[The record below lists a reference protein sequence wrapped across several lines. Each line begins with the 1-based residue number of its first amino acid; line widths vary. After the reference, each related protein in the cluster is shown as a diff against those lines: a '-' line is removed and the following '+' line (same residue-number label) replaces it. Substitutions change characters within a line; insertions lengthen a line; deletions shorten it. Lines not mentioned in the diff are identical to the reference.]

1 MTESKRLSLLDRY
14 LTLWIFLAMA
24 IGVGAGAVFP
34 QLPKLLDAL
43 SVGTISVPIA
53 VGLLWMMYPPLARVK
68 YEELSKVGKAWKM
81 FSVSLFQNWLVGP
94 FLMFGLAWLFLP
106 DMPEYRIGII
116 IVGLARC
123 IAMVL
128 VWNMLA
134 EGDNEYAA
142 VLVALN
148 SIFQVALYS
157 VYAWF
162 FVTLLSSWVSQGS
175 GVTVAISIW
184 DIAKTVFIY
193 LGIPFIAGI
202 VTRFALVRKKGKT
215 WYDETFV
222 EKLSPT
228 ALIGLLFT
236 IVVMFSLKGEYILA
250 LPWDVVRIAIP
261 LVSYFLIMF
270 TVSFIMSKAWK
281 FYYPETATLS
291 FTAAS
296 NNFELAIA
304 VAVGVFG
311 INSGEA
317 FAAVIGPLFEVPVL
331 ISLVNVS
338 LWAKRRFFAEPKP
351 VRSRQNC
358 PEGLNEGIRLERIS
372 PNRLRQVRTSSPQ
385 RILLHKRRPLGRS
398 RMAKPGLE

>member
-1 MTESKRLSLLDRY
+1 
-14 LTLWIFLAMA
+14 MA
-24 IGVGAGAVFP
+24 IGVGVGAVFP
-34 QLPKLLDAL
+34 EISKILDAMRIDTVSL
-43 SVGTISVPIA
+43 PIA
-53 VGLLWMMYPPLARVK
+53 VGLLWMMYPPLAKVR
-68 YEELSKVGKAWKM
+68 YEELSKVAKAWKM
-81 FSVSLFQNWLVGP
+81 FTVSIVQNWLVGP

-106 DMPEYRIGII
+106 DLPEYRIGII
-116 IVGLARC
+116 ITGLARC

-134 EGDNEYAA
+134 GGDNEYCAI
-142 VLVALN
+142 LVALN

-162 FVTLLSSWVSQGS
+162 FVTLLSSWISQGA
-175 GVTVAISIW
+175 GVMVNVSIW
-184 DIAKTVFIY
+184 DIARTVFVF

-202 VTRFALVRKKGKT
+202 VTRFALIRRKGKD
-215 WYDETFV
+215 WYEGTFMDR
-222 EKLSPT
+222 LGPT

-261 LVSYFLIMF
+261 LVSYFLVMF
-270 TVSFIMSKAWK
+270 SVSFLMSWALK
-281 FYYPETATLS
+281 FTYPETATLS

-331 ISLVNVS
+331 ISLVNVA
-338 LWAKRRFFAEPKP
+338 LWAKRRFFVEARGIELVMKTSAE
-351 VRSRQNC
+351 
-358 PEGLNEGIRLERIS
+358 
-372 PNRLRQVRTSSPQ
+372 
-385 RILLHKRRPLGRS
+385 LGR
-398 RMAKPGLE
+398 E

>member
-1 MTESKRLSLLDRY
+1 LSAKLSILDRF
-14 LTLWIFLAMA
+14 LTLWIFSAMA
-24 IGVGAGAVFP
+24 VGVGLGAIFP
-34 QLPKLLDAL
+34 QLPLLINSL
-43 SVGTISVPIA
+43 SINEISLPIA
-53 VGLLWMMYPPLARVK
+53 IGLLWMMYPPLARVK
-68 YEELSKVGKAWKM
+68 YDELGKVKKAWRM
-81 FSVSLFQNWLVGP
+81 FSLSVFQNWLVGP

-106 DMPEYRIGII
+106 DLPQYRIGII

-134 EGDNEYAA
+134 GGDNEYCA

-162 FVTLLSSWVSQGS
+162 FITLLSSWVSNGS
-175 GVTVAISIW
+175 GVIVSVSVF
-184 DIAKTVFIY
+184 DIARTVFVF

-202 VTRFALVRKKGKT
+202 VTRFLLVRRKGKQ
-215 WYDETFV
+215 WYDEVFV
-222 EKLSPT
+222 ERLSPT

-236 IVVMFSLKGEYILA
+236 IVVMFSLKGGYILA
-250 LPWDVVRIAIP
+250 LPWDVIRIAIP

-270 TVSFIMSKAWK
+270 TISFVMSKAWK
-281 FYYPETATLS
+281 FNYPETATLS

-304 VAVGVFG
+304 VAIGVFG

-331 ISLVNVS
+331 ISLVNVAI
-338 LWAKRRFFAEPKP
+338 WARKRFFAEETITAKAAA
-351 VRSRQNC
+351 VV
-358 PEGLNEGIRLERIS
+358 PESTPTE
-372 PNRLRQVRTSSPQ
+372 
-385 RILLHKRRPLGRS
+385 
-398 RMAKPGLE
+398 

>member
-1 MTESKRLSLLDRY
+1 VAKETAERLSLLNRF

-24 IGVGAGAVFP
+24 AGVGVGAAFP
-34 QLPKLLDAL
+34 EISVVLDAL
-43 SVGTISVPIA
+43 RIDTISLPIA
-53 VGLLWMMYPPLARVK
+53 VGLLWMMYPPLAKVK
-68 YEELSKVGKAWKM
+68 YEELSKVARAWKM
-81 FSVSLFQNWLVGP
+81 FSVSLVQNWLVGP

-106 DMPEYRIGII
+106 DLPEYRIGII

-134 EGDNEYAA
+134 GGDNEYCAI
-142 VLVALN
+142 LVALN
-148 SIFQVALYS
+148 SVFQVALYS

-162 FVTLLSSWVSQGS
+162 FVTLLSSWVSQGA
-175 GVTVAISIW
+175 GVIVDISIW
-184 DIAKTVFIY
+184 DIAKTVFIF

-202 VTRFALVRKKGKT
+202 VTRFMLVRRRGKD
-215 WYDETFV
+215 WYDGVFM
-222 EKLSPT
+222 EKLGPT
-228 ALIGLLFT
+228 ALVGLLFT

-270 TVSFIMSKAWK
+270 GLSFWMSWALK
-281 FYYPETATLS
+281 FTYPETATLS

-311 INSGEA
+311 INSGQA
-317 FAAVIGPLFEVPVL
+317 FATVIGPLMEVPVL

-338 LWAKRRFFAEPKP
+338 LWAKKKFFREVERLKMAEE
-351 VRSRQNC
+351 V
-358 PEGLNEGIRLERIS
+358 LERTA
-372 PNRLRQVRTSSPQ
+372 R
-385 RILLHKRRPLGRS
+385 
-398 RMAKPGLE
+398 E

>member
-1 MTESKRLSLLDRY
+1 LAAKLSFLDRF
-14 LTLWIFLAMA
+14 LTLWIFVAMA
-24 IGVGAGAVFP
+24 VGVGLGAIFP
-34 QLPKLLDAL
+34 QLPLLINSL
-43 SVGTISVPIA
+43 SINEISLPIA
-53 VGLLWMMYPPLARVK
+53 IGLLWMMYPPLARVK
-68 YEELSKVGKAWKM
+68 YDELGKVKKAWKM
-81 FSVSLFQNWLVGP
+81 FTLSIFQNWLVGP

-106 DMPEYRIGII
+106 DLPQYRIGII

-134 EGDNEYAA
+134 EGDNEYCA

-157 VYAWF
+157 IYAWF
-162 FVTLLSSWVSQGS
+162 FITLLSSWVSNGS
-175 GVTVAISIW
+175 GVAVSVSVL
-184 DIAKTVFIY
+184 DIAKTVFVF
-193 LGIPFIAGI
+193 LGVPFVAGI
-202 VTRFALVRKKGKT
+202 VTRFLLVRRRGKQ
-215 WYDETFV
+215 WYDQVFV

-236 IVVMFSLKGEYILA
+236 IVVMFSLKGGYILA

-270 TVSFIMSKAWK
+270 TVSFILSKAWR
-281 FYYPETATLS
+281 FNYPETATLS

-304 VAVGVFG
+304 VAIGVFG

-331 ISLVNVS
+331 ISLVNVA
-338 LWAKRRFFAEPKP
+338 LWARKRFFVELEPISVAAE
-351 VRSRQNC
+351 
-358 PEGLNEGIRLERIS
+358 L
-372 PNRLRQVRTSSPQ
+372 PQ
-385 RILLHKRRPLGRS
+385 K
-398 RMAKPGLE
+398 

>member
-1 MTESKRLSLLDRY
+1 
-14 LTLWIFLAMA
+14 MA
-24 IGVGAGAVFP
+24 IGVGLGAAFP
-34 QLPKLLDAL
+34 QLSKILDAL
-43 SVGTISVPIA
+43 RIDTVSLPIA
-53 VGLLWMMYPPLARVK
+53 VGLLWMMYPPLAKVK
-68 YEELSKVGKAWKM
+68 YEELSKIAGKGKVFA
-81 FSVSLFQNWLVGP
+81 VSIIQNWLVGP

-106 DMPEYRIGII
+106 DLPEYRIGI

-134 EGDNEYAA
+134 GGDSELCAM
-142 VLVALN
+142 LVALN

-162 FVTLLSSWVSQGS
+162 FVTLLSSWISQGS
-175 GVTVAISIW
+175 GVIVNVSIW
-184 DIAKTVFIY
+184 DIAKTVFVF

-202 VTRFALVRKKGKT
+202 VTRFTLIRKKGKE
-215 WYDETFV
+215 WYDRVFM
-222 EKLSPT
+222 EKLGPT

-270 TVSFIMSKAWK
+270 GVSFWMSRALK
-281 FYYPETATLS
+281 FDYPETATLS

-338 LWAKRRFFAEPKP
+338 LWAKKRYFSEPRPIELAQEKP
-351 VRSRQNC
+351 AHLQQ
-358 PEGLNEGIRLERIS
+358 E
-372 PNRLRQVRTSSPQ
+372 
-385 RILLHKRRPLGRS
+385 
-398 RMAKPGLE
+398 

>member
-1 MTESKRLSLLDRY
+1 MAQRLSLLDRF
-14 LTLWIFLAMA
+14 LALWIFLAMA
-24 IGVGAGAVFP
+24 IGVAAGALFP
-34 QLPKLLDAL
+34 QLPKLLETF

-53 VGLLWMMYPPLARVK
+53 IGLLWMMYPPLARVK

-81 FSVSLFQNWLVGP
+81 FSVSLFQNWIVGP

-106 DMPEYRIGII
+106 DLPEYRIGII

-134 EGDNEYAA
+134 GGDSEYAA

-162 FVTLLSSWVSQGS
+162 FVTLLSSWVAHGS
-175 GVTVAISIW
+175 GVTVAISIS

-193 LGIPFIAGI
+193 LGIPFIAGMA
-202 VTRFALVRKKGKT
+202 TRYALVRKKGKE
-215 WYDETFV
+215 WYDGTFV

-236 IVVMFSLKGEYILA
+236 IVVMFSLKGGYILA

-270 TVSFIMSKAWK
+270 TLSFIMSKAWK
-281 FYYPETATLS
+281 FSYPETAILS

-331 ISLVNVS
+331 ISLVSVA
-338 LWAKRRFFAEPKP
+338 LWAKKHYFKEP
-351 VRSRQNC
+351 
-358 PEGLNEGIRLERIS
+358 
-372 PNRLRQVRTSSPQ
+372 QVELATVTMPT
-385 RILLHKRRPLGRS
+385 K
-398 RMAKPGLE
+398 E

>member
-1 MTESKRLSLLDRY
+1 MRLAEKANGFSIDPHPPSKHFSQKVGHQSGDPTRMAQRGSKQLSLLDRF

-24 IGVGAGAVFP
+24 IGVGAGALFP
-34 QLPKLLDAL
+34 QLPVLLARW
-43 SVGTISVPIA
+43 SIGTISLPIA

-68 YEELSKVGKAWKM
+68 YEELSKIKKAWKM
-81 FSVSLFQNWLVGP
+81 FGVSLFQNWLVGP

-162 FVTLLSSWVSQGS
+162 FITLLSSWVAQGS
-175 GVTVAISIW
+175 GVIVAISVW

-215 WYDETFV
+215 WYDGPFV

-261 LVSYFLIMF
+261 LVSYFIIMF

-281 FYYPETATLS
+281 LTYPQTATLS

-311 INSGEA
+311 INSGQA

-338 LWAKRRFFAEPKP
+338 LWAKRFFAKP
-351 VRSRQNC
+351 QPIPIATKLQQRSD
-358 PEGLNEGIRLERIS
+358 
-372 PNRLRQVRTSSPQ
+372 
-385 RILLHKRRPLGRS
+385 
-398 RMAKPGLE
+398 

>member
-1 MTESKRLSLLDRY
+1 MAARLSVLDRY
-14 LTLWIFLAMA
+14 LTLWIFVAMA
-24 IGVGAGAVFP
+24 IGVGAGAAFP
-34 QLPKLLDAL
+34 QLPNILNQF
-43 SVGTISVPIA
+43 SVGTISIPIA
-53 VGLLWMMYPPLARVK
+53 IGLLWMMYPPLARVK
-68 YEELSKVGKAWKM
+68 YEELPKIRKAWKM
-81 FSVSLFQNWLVGP
+81 FSVSLVQNWLVGP

-106 DMPEYRIGII
+106 DLPEFRIGII

-134 EGDNEYAA
+134 EGDSEYAA

-148 SIFQVALYS
+148 SIFQVALYA

-162 FVTLLSSWVSQGS
+162 FITLLSSWIAPGS
-175 GVTVAISIW
+175 GVTVAISVW
-184 DIAKTVFIY
+184 EIAKTVFTY

-202 VTRFALVRKKGKT
+202 LTRYALVRRKGKA

-236 IVVMFSLKGEYILA
+236 IVVMFSLKGEYILT

-270 TVSFIMSKAWK
+270 TVSFAMSKAWR
-281 FYYPETATLS
+281 FSYPETATLS

-331 ISLVNVS
+331 ISLVNVA
-338 LWAKRRFFAEPKP
+338 LWAKKRFFAEP
-351 VRSRQNC
+351 
-358 PEGLNEGIRLERIS
+358 ERIAVAADL
-372 PNRLRQVRTSSPQ
+372 P
-385 RILLHKRRPLGRS
+385 RRS
-398 RMAKPGLE
+398 E

>member
-1 MTESKRLSLLDRY
+1 MGEKKPKRLSLLDRF
-14 LTLWIFLAMA
+14 LAVWIFLAMA

-68 YEELSKVGKAWKM
+68 YEELSKVGRAWRM
-81 FSVSLFQNWLVGP
+81 FGVSLFQNWLVGP

-106 DMPEYRIGII
+106 DLPEYRIGII

-162 FVTLLSSWVSQGS
+162 FVTLLSSWVAQGS

-193 LGIPFIAGI
+193 LGIPFIAG
-202 VTRFALVRKKGKT
+202 VATRFILVRKKGKT

-236 IVVMFSLKGEYILA
+236 IVVMFSLKGGYILS

-270 TVSFIMSKAWK
+270 TVSFVISKAWR
-281 FYYPETATLS
+281 FSYPETATLS

-317 FAAVIGPLFEVPVL
+317 FAAVLGPLFEVPVL
-331 ISLVNVS
+331 IGLVNVS
-338 LWAKRRFFAEPKP
+338 LWARRKFFTAGAEQIADVIPH
-351 VRSRQNC
+351 
-358 PEGLNEGIRLERIS
+358 ER
-372 PNRLRQVRTSSPQ
+372 R
-385 RILLHKRRPLGRS
+385 
-398 RMAKPGLE
+398 

>member
-1 MTESKRLSLLDRY
+1 
-14 LTLWIFLAMA
+14 MA
-24 IGVGAGAVFP
+24 VGVGVGAAFP
-34 QLPKLLDAL
+34 EISKVLDAMRIDTVSL
-43 SVGTISVPIA
+43 PIA
-53 VGLLWMMYPPLARVK
+53 VGLLWMMYPPLAKVR
-68 YEELSKVGKAWKM
+68 YEELSKVAKAWKM
-81 FSVSLFQNWLVGP
+81 FTVSIVQNWLVGP

-106 DMPEYRIGII
+106 DLPEYRIGII
-116 IVGLARC
+116 ITGLARC

-134 EGDNEYAA
+134 GGDNEYCAI
-142 VLVALN
+142 LVALN

-162 FVTLLSSWVSQGS
+162 FVTLLSSWISQGA
-175 GVTVAISIW
+175 GVIVNVSIW
-184 DIAKTVFIY
+184 DIARTVFVF

-202 VTRFALVRKKGKT
+202 VTRFALIRRKGRD
-215 WYDETFV
+215 WYEGTFMDR
-222 EKLSPT
+222 LSPT

-261 LVSYFLIMF
+261 LVSYFLVMF
-270 TVSFIMSKAWK
+270 SVSFLMSWALK
-281 FYYPETATLS
+281 FTYPETATLS

-338 LWAKRRFFAEPKP
+338 LWAKRRFFTRPIGIELAE
-351 VRSRQNC
+351 RA
-358 PEGLNEGIRLERIS
+358 GL
-372 PNRLRQVRTSSPQ
+372 T
-385 RILLHKRRPLGRS
+385 
-398 RMAKPGLE
+398 

>member
-1 MTESKRLSLLDRY
+1 MRLAEKGNGFSIDPRPPSKHFSQKVGHQSGDPTRMAQSGSKQLSLLDRF

-24 IGVGAGAVFP
+24 IGVGAGALFP
-34 QLPKLLDAL
+34 QLPVLLARW
-43 SVGTISVPIA
+43 SIGTISLPIA

-68 YEELSKVGKAWKM
+68 YEELSKIKKAWKM
-81 FSVSLFQNWLVGP
+81 FGVSLFQNWLVGP

-106 DMPEYRIGII
+106 DLPEYRIGII

-162 FVTLLSSWVSQGS
+162 LVTLLSSWVAQGS

-184 DIAKTVFIY
+184 DIAETVFIY
-193 LGIPFIAGI
+193 LGIPFIAGM
-202 VTRFALVRKKGKT
+202 VTRFVLVRKKGKA
-215 WYDETFV
+215 WYDGTFV

-281 FYYPETATLS
+281 FTYPETATLS

-311 INSGEA
+311 INSGQA

-338 LWAKRRFFAEPKP
+338 LWAKRFFAEPQTIPIATKLP
-351 VRSRQNC
+351 RRSD
-358 PEGLNEGIRLERIS
+358 
-372 PNRLRQVRTSSPQ
+372 
-385 RILLHKRRPLGRS
+385 
-398 RMAKPGLE
+398 